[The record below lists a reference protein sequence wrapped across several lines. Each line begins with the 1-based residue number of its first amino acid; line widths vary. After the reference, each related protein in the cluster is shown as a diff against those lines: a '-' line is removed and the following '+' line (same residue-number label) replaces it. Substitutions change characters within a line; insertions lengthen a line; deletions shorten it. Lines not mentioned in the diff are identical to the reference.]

1 MQQEPLPENTLYDEI
16 VAALIE
22 SEKAITDACVGHFTN
37 NKPITY
43 ADLFAMGIARRS
55 LALSSGFRS
64 MVEQRNS
71 LCALPMV
78 RMQLDTALRLY
89 AGFFT
94 RNHQS
99 FCRDVIAGKQID
111 RLKSDNGQLMKD
123 SYLRD
128 RVAKRNPWIVDVY
141 KMTSGHIHFSDRHIF
156 EALRRGQDRS
166 FQMIIGPTDADR
178 EPSDYREPMRCMHH
192 LNLIIDFALKDWL
205 ARMCAPGGPVVSAED
220 YWRQA
225 GAER

>member
-1 MQQEPLPENTLYDEI
+1 MQQEPLPENTLYDEIYDEI

-89 AGFFT
+89 AGFFA
-94 RNHQS
+94 RNHQI

-128 RVAKRNPWIVDVY
+128 RVAKRNP
-141 KMTSGHIHFSDRHIF
+141 G
-156 EALRRGQDRS
+156 L
-166 FQMIIGPTDADR
+166 
-178 EPSDYREPMRCMHH
+178 
-192 LNLIIDFALKDWL
+192 
-205 ARMCAPGGPVVSAED
+205 
-220 YWRQA
+220 
-225 GAER
+225 